1 MGSPTGRLTA
11 AWVWP
16 GGHVSAG
23 AAGVAL
29 EVLVPRDKSRGVQE
43 VGAPGLALWL
53 RGLDA
58 DRRPET
64 ST

>member
-29 EVLVPRDKSRGVQE
+29 EVLVQRDKSRGVQE
-43 VGAPGLALWL
+43 VGALGLALWL
-53 RGLDA
+53 RSLDA
-58 DRRPET
+58 DR
-64 ST
+64 